1 MSFNIFSTGSLITDV
16 EKVILE
22 DDMVDIEGWVRNALD
37 AKIDSLKTTFV
48 TTYKD
53 RVFEDAS
60 IDSIPA
66 NIDGFVAVVTG
77 SSWYKN
83 ASERHTTGSL
93 G

>member
-22 DDMVDIEGWVRNALD
+22 DDMVDIQAWVSNAID

-48 TTYKD
+48 TKYKD
-53 RVFEDAS
+53 KVFEDPS
-60 IDSIPA
+60 IETIPA